1 MSNKLYAEILANAVK
16 WAKEAGEIQLSY
28 FRAAT
33 LEMTTKSLISDVV
46 TIADK
51 ECEQMLRDRVAS
63 VYPDHSFIGEEGDD
77 FCGASS
83 FSWVVD
89 PLDGTN
95 NFSQGLPIFCVS
107 IGVKCGDDTVVG
119 VVYVPY
125 LNELFTAVKGEGAF
139 CNGRKLSVSGK
150 TTLAESVLATG
161 FPYDKGINSDN
172 NIENV
177 SRIIPHVRGIRRM
190 GAAAYDLCCVAAGW
204 IDFYWEQ
211 CLNPW
216 DICAGVLM
224 VEEAGGEVENFRSNR
239 AIAIVAGNSELKA
252 LVVPMLRKDDM

>member
-1 MSNKLYAEILANAVK
+1 MHMENKLYNEILANAIN
-16 WAKEAGEIQLSY
+16 WAKEAGDIQLSY
-28 FRAAT
+28 FRTAG
-33 LEMTTKSLISDVV
+33 LDMTTKSSIHDMV

-51 ECEQMLRDRVAS
+51 KCEQMLRERVAAA
-63 VYPDHSFIGEEGDD
+63 YPDHSFIGEEADD
-77 FCGASS
+77 FCGTSS
-83 FSWVVD
+83 FSWIVD

-107 IGVKCGDDTVVG
+107 IGVKCGDETVVG

-139 CNGRKLSVSGK
+139 CNGRRLSIGNK
-150 TTLAESVLATG
+150 TILGESVLATG
-161 FPYDKGINSDN
+161 FPYDKGVNPDN
-172 NIENV
+172 NIDNI
-177 SRIIPHVRGIRRM
+177 SRIIPQVRGIRRM

-204 IDFYWEQ
+204 IDLYWEQ

-224 VEEAGGEVENFRSNR
+224 VEEAGGTVVNYRSNR
-239 AIAIVAGNSELKA
+239 AIAIVAGNTTLNSIVL
-252 LVVPMLRKDDM
+252 PILRKD